1 MFGLE
6 TGSVQYLLE
15 LFSMEDPR
23 EIMDRGLPDS
33 THELALA

>member
-15 LFSMEDPR
+15 LSSTEDIG
-23 EIMDRGLPDS
+23 EIMDRELPDS
-33 THELALA
+33 THELALT